1 MIRLEQ
7 LEYLTRC
14 CTEALSGITEEEKTA
29 LVNLILAGKRIFIFG
44 VGRSGLVGQTFAI
57 RLVQL
62 GLQVY
67 FIGDMT
73 TPIIGKE
80 DVLILISNTGHT
92 MSAVKTAEIAK
103 RLGTHVVS
111 VTSEKNSNLAKKSD
125 TVILVK
131 PKKTKEMEER
141 APLGTIF
148 EDATILFFD
157 TLVPELMRK
166 LGSKEEDLRNNHAIW
181 V

>member
-1 MIRLEQ
+1 MIQLDS
-7 LEYLTRC
+7 LEYLTRS
-14 CTEALSGITEEEKTA
+14 CTEALSEITGEDRAE
-29 LVNLILAGKRIFIFG
+29 LVRLILAGKRIFIFG

-67 FIGDMT
+67 FVGDMT
-73 TPIIGKE
+73 TPIIGKD
-80 DVLILISNTGHT
+80 DVLILVSNTGKT
-92 MSAVKTAEIAK
+92 MSAVKTADIAR

-111 VTSEKNSNLAKKSD
+111 VTSDRSSNLAKKSD

-131 PKKTKEMEER
+131 PRKDKEMEEN

-157 TLVPELMRK
+157 SLVPELMKKR
-166 LGSKEEDLRNNHAIW
+166 GYTEQDLRNNHAIW

>member
-1 MIRLEQ
+1 MIQLEG
-7 LEYLTRC
+7 LEYLTRS
-14 CTEALSGITEEEKTA
+14 CTEALSEITDRDRAE
-29 LVNLILAGKRIFIFG
+29 LVRVILAGKRIFIFG

-67 FIGDMT
+67 FVGDMT
-73 TPIIGKE
+73 TPIIGKD
-80 DVLILISNTGHT
+80 DVLILVSNTGKT

-111 VTSEKNSNLAKKSD
+111 VTSDRNSSLAKKSD
-125 TVILVK
+125 YVILVK
-131 PKKTKEMEER
+131 PRKDKEMEEK

-157 TLVPELMRK
+157 SLVPELMRK
-166 LGSKEEDLRNNHAIW
+166 LGSTEQDLRNNHAIW